1 MRAVPSPLLALACA
15 ATAAAAATAVRVWLL
30 EVPAIGWR
38 CAETGAPGWCGLY
51 AGFGWL
57 IRGQALGLAAAAFAV
72 FALFGSSR
80 WAVAAAAAAGA
91 AALVLYNAELGAAAL
106 LLAALR
112 AVRL

>member
-1 MRAVPSPLLALACA
+1 MKAVPFLLLALGCA
-15 ATAAAAATAVRVWLL
+15 ATAAAAAMAIRVWLL

-38 CAETGAPGWCGLY
+38 CAEAGAPGWCGLY

-57 IRGQALGLAAAAFAV
+57 IRGEALGLAAAALAV

-106 LLAALR
+106 LFAALR